1 MRVIQVNESSQRE
14 ACLARLC
21 AETYGNQSGLT
32 PLLRFAG
39 VLGVLF
45 EQQAAR
51 VLALVDDGS
60 RPVALALLVLDK
72 AGQGMTP
79 MLMAELDTQA
89 DPAPAMRLIS
99 ELAERAP
106 LRVDAPAQADEERFR
121 RCGITRWFEDPQGL
135 RIGLSDKHPA
145 SGLADLLPS
154 LSVDDAAV
162 AQSFKHDHELFEDY
176 KQRFVDGLERFP
188 DTLQ

>member
-21 AETYGNQSGLT
+21 ADTYGSQSGLT

-51 VLALVDDGS
+51 ILALANDSG

-79 MLMAELDTQA
+79 MLMVDLDTQA
-89 DPAPAMRLIS
+89 DSAPAMRLIN

-106 LRVDAPAQADEERFR
+106 LRVDASVQADEERFR
-121 RCGITRWFEDPQGL
+121 RAGITRWFEDPQGL
-135 RIGLSDKHPA
+135 RIGLSAQHPA
-145 SGLADLLPS
+145 RELADLSPA
-154 LSVDDAAV
+154 LSVDDTAV
-162 AQSFKHDHELFEDY
+162 AQSLKHDRKLFEDY
-176 KQRFVDGLERFP
+176 KQRFVDGLEHFP
-188 DTLQ
+188 ATL

>member
-1 MRVIQVNESSQRE
+1 MRVIQVNEPSQRE

-21 AETYGNQSGLT
+21 AEVYGDKAGLT

-51 VLALVDDGS
+51 VLALVDKGS
-60 RPVALALLVLDK
+60 RPVALALLVLDE

-79 MLMAELDTQA
+79 VLMADLDTQVVA
-89 DPAPAMRLIS
+89 APGMRLIK
-99 ELAERAP
+99 ELAVRAP
-106 LRVDAPAQADEERFR
+106 LRVDATMQADEDRLR
-121 RCGITRWFEDPQGL
+121 HAGITRWFQDPQGM
-135 RIGLSDKHPA
+135 RIGLSARHPA
-145 SGLADLLPS
+145 KGLDDLQPA

-162 AQSFKHDHELFEDY
+162 AQSFKHDRKLFDDY
-176 KQRFVDGLERFP
+176 KQRFVDGLARFP
-188 DTLQ
+188 TTL